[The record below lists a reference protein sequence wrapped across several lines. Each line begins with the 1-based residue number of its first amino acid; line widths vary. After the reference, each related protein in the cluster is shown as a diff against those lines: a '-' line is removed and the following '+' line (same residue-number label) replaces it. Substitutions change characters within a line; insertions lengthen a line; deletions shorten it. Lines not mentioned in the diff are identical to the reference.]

1 MIEELNPIQC
11 WRFLQETPAAVIID
25 VRTAIEHSF
34 VGHPPGAKP
43 IAWKEFPGMKP
54 NFQFVEQVA
63 ATVPDKNVPLLLLC
77 RSGARSL
84 AAAKVLEDAGYQHL
98 INIKEGFEG
107 DLDKQKHRGTV
118 NGWRF
123 HGLPWI
129 QS

>member
-1 MIEELNPIQC
+1 
-11 WRFLQETPAAVIID
+11 
-25 VRTAIEHSF
+25 
-34 VGHPPGAKP
+34 
-43 IAWKEFPGMKP
+43 MKP